1 MILIRDATIVGDR
14 IIEGD
19 ILIEDGRIR
28 EIGKDISEKADETI
42 DAKGKIAIPGL
53 VNTHTHVAMTLF
65 RGYGEDLPL
74 HEWLQNKIWPAE
86 AKMTAEDIRVGSLL
100 AYVEMIKS
108 GITCFNEMYIAG
120 INEMKEAAEEVG
132 MRGVIS
138 LGLFDL
144 VPGHSYEGEIKG
156 MKESIFK
163 PSELVR
169 PAVSCHAPYTCSK
182 ELIAEAGKFAKEKKL
197 KFHMHVSE
205 TRKEMLDVLKAHGKY
220 PFEYL
225 DELGV
230 VHEDSIFAHASW
242 VTKREIALV
251 GKRKATISNNPESN
265 LKLATGGICPVREY
279 IDAGANLTL
288 GTDGAASNNSLSIF
302 ETMKLM
308 GLLQKHRYWKA
319 DILPTGK
326 IFESATINGAK
337 ALGFDAGVL
346 REGKLADITLLKRD
360 VNLVPEHDII
370 ANLIYAAEPQN
381 VNDIIINGKL
391 IMRNREMLTVDEE
404 KIKKDAEKT
413 AKDLVSR

>member
-1 MILIRDATIVGDR
+1 MILIKDATIVGEN
-14 IIEGD
+14 IIQGD
-19 ILIEDGRIR
+19 ILIEGSRIKK
-28 EIGKDISEKADETI
+28 IGKDISEKADEVI

-65 RGYGEDLPL
+65 RGYGEGLPL

-86 AKMTAEDIRVGSLL
+86 AKMTAEDIRIGSLL

-108 GITCFNEMYIAG
+108 GITSFNEMYIAG
-120 INEMKEAAEEVG
+120 IKEIKEAAEEVG
-132 MRGVIS
+132 MRGIVS

-144 VPGHSYEGEIKG
+144 IPGHSYDGEIKG
-156 MKESIFK
+156 MKENIFE
-163 PSELVR
+163 PSELIM

-182 ELIAEAGKFAKEKKL
+182 ELIVEAGKFAKEKKL

-205 TRKEMLDVLKAHGKY
+205 TRKEMLDVLKQQGKY

-230 VHEDSIFAHASW
+230 VHENSIFAHASW

-265 LKLATGGICPVREY
+265 LKLATGGICPVKEY
-279 IDAGANLTL
+279 MDAGANLAL

-319 DILPTGK
+319 DILPTKK
-326 IFESATINGAK
+326 IFESATVNGAK
-337 ALGFDAGVL
+337 ALGFDAGEL
-346 REGKLADITLLKRD
+346 KEGKLADIALLNRD

-381 VNDIIINGKL
+381 VNDVIINGKL
-391 IMRNREMLTVDEE
+391 VMKDRKMLTVDEK
-404 KIKKDAEKT
+404 KIKEDAEKT